1 MKTYYHHVTRI
12 KLGSSEFRI
21 LRGPAFF
28 ELPTSFTLER
38 INVHACDSIV
48 SYTAKSYQSES
59 NLVVKYSLAEDI
71 AWYQFVSKL
80 KYNTNQH
87 WCQSW
92 FSISLGL
99 AVVQEEATLHV
110 EAKHLLETERVDKH
124 SNPDIVGDERTLEKC
139 LTQMASIRSQRT
151 AEKTYEMQTLYGLKA
166 VDNPMLSIGFSPFM
180 GTPLE
185 VLHTILLGLAKY
197 MLKQF
202 MPQLTNRMKEEVL
215 ACVNAFPHSGLRSK
229 MFGNVCRYY
238 NSFVGRDLKG
248 WSQMSVFILSPYFSS
263 DDRKVLLSFSKVF
276 RIAYCNYF
284 SPHLYHEWKSICENF
299 VINVKH
305 TMPELLNKPKVHLI
319 LHLVDCMVNLGPCS
333 AFSAERCESFN
344 ATVRAQ
350 NIFSNRL
357 APSRDI
363 CNHFAVQQHLRYT
376 CACDGDGNIQCGGGL
391 RTLYSSPMVQHFFNN
406 VTMRE
411 LHGDRSIYQPGALR
425 KRLSKSPHVL
435 QHVVLN
441 TIGLSCATIEDLHRH
456 DSSTTIEPFHC
467 MEDSLVAVFTGV
479 IAADGGLVHAGDFV
493 ELLCSETKYALLL
506 TSCQLETGE
515 SFCVLQGCDEFV
527 VNSEPVLN
535 EYECPLL
542 AITKRIFSADCSQIK
557 QAVSIVHECSDSCTV
572 DWGSSSR
579 RIEREASGEKALVNT
594 HDWTNMLC
602 CLNVHCV

>member
-1 MKTYYHHVTRI
+1 MR
-12 KLGSSEFRI
+12 
-21 LRGPAFF
+21 
-28 ELPTSFTLER
+28 
-38 INVHACDSIV
+38 
-48 SYTAKSYQSES
+48 
-59 NLVVKYSLAEDI
+59 
-71 AWYQFVSKL
+71 
-80 KYNTNQH
+80 
-87 WCQSW
+87 
-92 FSISLGL
+92 
-99 AVVQEEATLHV
+99 
-110 EAKHLLETERVDKH
+110 ETHIRQYKKREVDKH

-166 VDNPMLSIGFSPFM
+166 VDNPMLSIGFNPFM
-180 GTPLE
+180 LGYTIGSASY
-185 VLHTILLGLAKY
+185 ILLGLAKY

-215 ACVNAFPHSGLRSK
+215 ARVNAFPHSGLRSK
-229 MFGNVCRYY
+229 MFGNVCHYY
-238 NSFVGRDLKG
+238 NSFVERDLKG
-248 WSQMSVFILSPYFSS
+248 WSQMSVFISSPYLSS
-263 DDRKVLLSFSKVF
+263 DDRKVF

-284 SPHLYHEWKSICENF
+284 STMSGNHF

-376 CACDGDGNIQCGGGL
+376 CACDGDDNIQCGGGL
-391 RTLYSSPMVQHFFNN
+391 KTLYSSPMVQHFFNN

-456 DSSTTIEPFHC
+456 DSSTTIELFHC
-467 MEDSLVAVFTGV
+467 MEDSLVAVFKGV

-493 ELLCSETKYALLL
+493 ELLCSETKYALFL

-535 EYECPLL
+535 DAGGSIRTKPPPAIPIPDDPAPDEKNKLL
-542 AITKRIFSADCSQIK
+542 QVLYLMDKFNASDTFYHELSTILPSTPRSYKIK
-557 QAVSIVHECSDSCTV
+557 KVHTE
-572 DWGSSSR
+572 
-579 RIEREASGEKALVNT
+579 
-594 HDWTNMLC
+594 M
-602 CLNVHCV
+602 NVHLRRKIHRVPEPHNGVYCSVNETLSDTIEKNL

>member
-1 MKTYYHHVTRI
+1 M
-12 KLGSSEFRI
+12 
-21 LRGPAFF
+21 P
-28 ELPTSFTLER
+28 
-38 INVHACDSIV
+38 
-48 SYTAKSYQSES
+48 
-59 NLVVKYSLAEDI
+59 
-71 AWYQFVSKL
+71 
-80 KYNTNQH
+80 
-87 WCQSW
+87 
-92 FSISLGL
+92 IS
-99 AVVQEEATLHV
+99 EEAGG
-110 EAKHLLETERVDKH
+110 
-124 SNPDIVGDERTLEKC
+124 SNPARGGKAFVGNRKGRF
-139 LTQMASIRSQRT
+139 RSET
-151 AEKTYEMQTLYGLKA
+151 TYEMQTLYGLKA
-166 VDNPMLSIGFSPFM
+166 VDNPMLSIGFNPFM
-180 GTPLE
+180 L
-185 VLHTILLGLAKY
+185 
-197 MLKQF
+197 
-202 MPQLTNRMKEEVL
+202 
-215 ACVNAFPHSGLRSK
+215 
-229 MFGNVCRYY
+229 
-238 NSFVGRDLKG
+238 
-248 WSQMSVFILSPYFSS
+248 
-263 DDRKVLLSFSKVF
+263 VF

-376 CACDGDGNIQCGGGL
+376 CACDGDDNIHAFQ
-391 RTLYSSPMVQHFFNN
+391 N
-406 VTMRE
+406 
-411 LHGDRSIYQPGALR
+411 
-425 KRLSKSPHVL
+425 PHMY
-435 QHVVLN
+435 HVVLN

-456 DSSTTIEPFHC
+456 DSSTTIELFHC
-467 MEDSLVAVFTGV
+467 MEDSLVAVFKGV
-479 IAADGGLVHAGDFV
+479 IVADGGLVHAGDFV
-493 ELLCSETKYALLL
+493 ELLCSETKYALFL
-506 TSCQLETGE
+506 TFCQLETGE

-557 QAVSIVHECSDSCTV
+557 QAVSIVHECSDSCTF

-602 CLNVHCV
+602 CLNVYCV

>member
-1 MKTYYHHVTRI
+1 MVAQDNSRWTGDCLAMR
-12 KLGSSEFRI
+12 LSS
-21 LRGPAFF
+21 
-28 ELPTSFTLER
+28 
-38 INVHACDSIV
+38 
-48 SYTAKSYQSES
+48 
-59 NLVVKYSLAEDI
+59 AE
-71 AWYQFVSKL
+71 
-80 KYNTNQH
+80 
-87 WCQSW
+87 
-92 FSISLGL
+92 
-99 AVVQEEATLHV
+99 EEATLHV

-166 VDNPMLSIGFSPFM
+166 VDNPMLSIGFNPFM
-180 GTPLE
+180 FGYTIGSASY
-185 VLHTILLGLAKY
+185 ILLGLAKY

-215 ACVNAFPHSGLRSK
+215 ARVNAFPHSGLRSK
-229 MFGNVCRYY
+229 MFGNVCHYY
-238 NSFVGRDLKG
+238 NSFVERDLKG
-248 WSQMSVFILSPYFSS
+248 WSQMYVFISSPYLSS

-276 RIAYCNYF
+276 RIAHCNYF
-284 SPHLYHEWKSICENF
+284 STMSGNHF

-357 APSRDI
+357 APSQDI

-376 CACDGDGNIQCGGGL
+376 CACDGDDNIQCGGGL
-391 RTLYSSPMVQHFFNN
+391 KTLYSSPMVQHFFNN

-411 LHGDRSIYQPGALR
+411 LYGDRSIYQPGALAV
-425 KRLSKSPHVL
+425 KL
-435 QHVVLN
+435 
-441 TIGLSCATIEDLHRH
+441 DLHRH
-456 DSSTTIEPFHC
+456 DSSTTIELFHC
-467 MEDSLVAVFTGV
+467 MEDSLVAVFKGV

-493 ELLCSETKYALLL
+493 ELLCSETKYALFL

-557 QAVSIVHECSDSCTV
+557 QAVSIVHECSDSCTF

-602 CLNVHCV
+602 SFLKMCIACDYGMY